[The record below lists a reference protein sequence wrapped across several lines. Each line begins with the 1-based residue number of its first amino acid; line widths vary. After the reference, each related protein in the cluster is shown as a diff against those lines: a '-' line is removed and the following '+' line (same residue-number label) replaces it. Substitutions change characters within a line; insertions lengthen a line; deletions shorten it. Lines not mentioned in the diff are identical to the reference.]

1 MRQIV
6 RVVPKKMQRTLII
19 RYFIKFIL
27 WICLLGI
34 GWSVTGCA
42 DRKHTQQQEYL
53 IKVGDKIMTVGDFNK
68 AFEIAKAAYSYDILQ
83 KPEEIREAMLSLV
96 KQMTEEMILLERAK
110 EIGVTVTASEVE
122 TAAADIKRDYPDHE
136 FQNSLIE
143 NAVPY
148 TSWKQALKRRLLMN
162 KVVAKDLG
170 DELHVTPDD
179 VSEYQKAH
187 PGELTVS
194 TGPKEAAASKPPAAN
209 DMKTD
214 EEAAEKARHDDV
226 VKLLRREKM
235 EKAYTPW
242 IESLRKKYT
251 VEINI
256 VQLKKMTDLNQI
268 RKHLAS

>member
-1 MRQIV
+1 MSLIV
-6 RVVPKKMQRTLII
+6 RGAPKKMQRVLII

-27 WICLLGI
+27 LICLLGI
-34 GWSVTGCA
+34 GWSITGCA
-42 DRKHTQQQEYL
+42 DREHKQQQEYL

-68 AFEIAKAAYSYDILQ
+68 AFEIAKAAYSYDMLQ
-83 KPEEIREAMLSLV
+83 NPEAVREVMLSLV

-122 TAAADIKRDYPDHE
+122 KAAADIKSDYPDHE

-170 DELHVTPDD
+170 DEIHVTPED
-179 VSEYQKAH
+179 VSEYEKAH
-187 PGELTVS
+187 PGAFTVT
-194 TGPKEAAASKPPAAN
+194 TGPKEATASKPPAAKA
-209 DMKTD
+209 METD
-214 EEAAEKARHDDV
+214 AEAAEKARHDDV
-226 VKLLRREKM
+226 VKMLRREKM

-242 IESLRKKYT
+242 IEALKKKYT
-251 VEINI
+251 VEINEA
-256 VQLKKMTDLNQI
+256 QLKKMTDLKQI